1 MKRLLLLTLI
11 LSVTTTVLH
20 AQEAGGSVYN
30 RQGRKTSG
38 VTTGNVAVIDN
49 NTSVYS
55 PFMEANVLLNVK
67 ADEYIAVFGL
77 AQEGATVAD
86 SNQKLDAQLKQFI
99 AGLESL
105 GIKNNDIFVDFIAQN
120 RIYDYGVAGNTA
132 TEKLSGFEIKK
143 NVAVHYKDKA
153 LLDKLLAAASKA
165 AVFDLIKVDY
175 LISNMEAVRARL
187 LEEASRVIKSKEE
200 SYSRLFSIKLKPN
213 LVVLEKYNAFFPSEM
228 YNVYTA
234 YESGNVGY
242 NDNVRVVQKRKANTF
257 YFNPLNVSEFD
268 AVINPVN
275 VEPTVQCTLFLKIKY
290 TPNP

>member
-1 MKRLLLLTLI
+1 MKRLLLLILI
-11 LSVTTTVLH
+11 LFVTTSVLY

-38 VTTGNVAVIDN
+38 VTTGNLAVIDN

-55 PFMEANVLLNVK
+55 PFIEANVLMNVK

-77 AQEGATVAD
+77 AQEGATVVD

-99 AGLESL
+99 GSLDSL
-105 GIKNNDIFVDFIAQN
+105 GVKSNDVFVDFIAQN
-120 RIYDYGVAGNTA
+120 RIYDYGVSGNTA
-132 TEKLSGFEIKK
+132 TEKLTGFEIKK

-165 AVFDLIKVDY
+165 AIFDLIKVDY

-200 SYSRLFSIKLKPN
+200 SYTRLFNIKLKPN
-213 LVVLEKYNAFFPSEM
+213 LVAVEKYNVFFPSEL

-234 YESGNVGY
+234 YEAGNVGY
-242 NDNVRVVQKRKANTF
+242 NDNMRVVQKRKASTF

-290 TPNP
+290 AQNP